1 MRKRFLVIASLVLL
15 SYGAVGCG
23 ENTAYTGNGQE
34 GTEQQENTQDQ
45 TEPQESK
52 EGETEKQ
59 ENTGE
64 QTEKAETTEQQDS
77 TENVKYSTKEEVEA
91 YKKTC
96 QPANFD
102 YNNLMRYE
110 ENYKGNDY
118 VFTVSVAQIMNDGKE
133 IRAYCDDTH
142 DIIIEDMR
150 EYDTVKILQDDNI
163 TVYGNY
169 VGAVEIT
176 RSINDS
182 QEQVPCFRMY
192 AADIAGV
199 TDTEYY
205 GTDMSNIDYASIY
218 GDILADSA
226 VNSGFCNYS
235 LYDLNQDGRKEM
247 LVCTGSCEA
256 DALTTVYTVDE
267 IGAVSSVGSF
277 YGNLMY
283 YVAEDGNGLY
293 GVYGHMGVETVYSI
307 TMSGGNV
314 SCVELWSKEVEE
326 YYENNNYVPY
336 AEGSDYSLLQNN

>member
-1 MRKRFLVIASLVLL
+1 MRKKIIALALALVFTCVV
-15 SYGAVGCG
+15 VGCG
-23 ENTAYTGNGQE
+23 EDAAYTISE
-34 GTEQQENTQDQ
+34 KESTEQQEKIQGQ
-45 TEPQESK
+45 TEQAKGTEESQILEK
-52 EGETEKQ
+52 E
-59 ENTGE
+59 ENSERNTR
-64 QTEKAETTEQQDS
+64 
-77 TENVKYSTKEEVEA
+77 YSTKEEVEA

-102 YNNLMRYE
+102 YSNLLRYE

-118 VFTVSVAQIMNDGKE
+118 VFTVSVAQIMNDGEE
-133 IRAYCDDTH
+133 IRAYYDDTH

-150 EYDTVKILQDDNI
+150 AYDTVKILQDDNI

-169 VGAVEIT
+169 AGAVEIT

-205 GTDMSNIDYASIY
+205 GTDMSQMDYASIY

-226 VNSGFCNYS
+226 ACSQFCYYS
-235 LYDLNQDGRKEM
+235 LYDLNNDGRKEM
-247 LVCTGSCEA
+247 LVCTGECEA

-277 YGNLMY
+277 YGNLEY

-307 TMSGGNV
+307 SMSGDNLTC
-314 SCVELWSKEVEE
+314 SELWTKEVIE
-326 YYENNNYVPY
+326 YYENSNYVPY
-336 AEGSDYSLLQNN
+336 AEASDYSLLQNN